1 MPDEADHTT
10 APAEPLEGE
19 VLDTNFCS
27 HSKQPHL
34 DIGAVITKAL
44 RTAGLLKSG

>member
-1 MPDEADHTT
+1 MPDETDRAT
-10 APAEPLEGE
+10 ASAEPLDGE
-19 VLDTNFCS
+19 VLDPNFWP

-44 RTAGLLKSG
+44 RTAGLLKGG